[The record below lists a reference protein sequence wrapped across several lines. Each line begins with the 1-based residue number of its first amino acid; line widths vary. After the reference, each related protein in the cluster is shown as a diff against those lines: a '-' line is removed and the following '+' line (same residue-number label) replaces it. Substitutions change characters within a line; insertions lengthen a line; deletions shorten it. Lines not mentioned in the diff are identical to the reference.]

1 MQLRTLAFAV
11 GTSFSA
17 LALAPLAAPAHA
29 AQTEGE
35 QPETTAQV
43 DVTVRSSGAEAVHL
57 GARQVAWDGNA
68 TLRKSADDHEHAVA
82 IGLRRSDD
90 GQRIHVAL
98 RYVLD
103 GATVVTERDVAA
115 NLAEPVRL
123 ASEDGKAE
131 VVFVIHADAPRK
143 RIEIDDNDD
152 PLGGL

>member
-17 LALAPLAAPAHA
+17 LTLAPFVGPAYAA
-29 AQTEGE
+29 EG

-43 DVTVRSSGAEAVHL
+43 DVTVKAGGADAVHL
-57 GARQVAWDGNA
+57 VARQLAWDSSA

-90 GQRIHVAL
+90 GQRIHVAV

-103 GATVVTERDVAA
+103 GAAVVTERDVAA

-143 RIEIDDNDD
+143 RIEIDDSDD